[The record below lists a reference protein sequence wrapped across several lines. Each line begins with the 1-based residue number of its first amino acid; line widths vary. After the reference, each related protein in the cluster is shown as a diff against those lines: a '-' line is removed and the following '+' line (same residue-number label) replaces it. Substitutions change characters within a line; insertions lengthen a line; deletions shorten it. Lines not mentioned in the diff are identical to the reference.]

1 MIKSINVKL
10 FKNTYFLL
18 VHNMYFDPNF
28 NFVFYNFFEKCQIS
42 SFFDFTDFR
51 QSLCTKSSSSWIPGL
66 GGTDCNS
73 CGRLNQLIQESSSVF
88 DLCSSSAGQSVDF

>member
-1 MIKSINVKL
+1 MSNK
-10 FKNTYFLL
+10 
-18 VHNMYFDPNF
+18 
-28 NFVFYNFFEKCQIS
+28 Q

-88 DLCSSSAGQSVDF
+88 DLWPIVYTGARTYVRYMDKQVNPV